1 MTRPSWAPE
10 GIDLDRPSASRV
22 YDYFVGGMHNFEI
35 DRALARRIEAFTPN
49 VAHTMRANRELL
61 RRIVRYLVEDA
72 NVTQFLDL
80 GSGIPTVGNVHEVA
94 QARNPEVNV
103 VYVDIDPVAVAHSRA
118 LLEGDSR
125 TAVVHADAADP
136 DGVLADPLVTG
147 LLDFD
152 RPIAVLMMGVLH
164 FLPDAADPAGAV
176 ARLQEAVVP
185 GSYLAI
191 SHATADGQ
199 PEEVLA
205 AQRLSDRT
213 ATEIVLRSKEEIGGY
228 FHNWTLL
235 EPGLVHLPL
244 WRPEHGDD
252 VGTAPADSGAFGGLA
267 RKR

>member
-22 YDYFVGGMHNFEI
+22 YDYFVGGTHNFDI
-35 DRALARRIEAFTPN
+35 DRELARQIEALTPN

-72 NVTQFLDL
+72 NVIQFLDL

-94 QARNPEVNV
+94 QERNPEVNV
-103 VYVDIDPVAVAHSRA
+103 VYVDVDPVAVEHSRA
-118 LLEGDSR
+118 LLDGNPR
-125 TAVVHADAADP
+125 VAVVHADIADP
-136 DGVLADPLVTG
+136 DALLHDPLVTG
-147 LLDFD
+147 LLDFE
-152 RPIAVLMMGVLH
+152 RPIAVLLMGVLH

-205 AQRLSDRT
+205 AQRLSGRT
-213 ATEIVLRSKEEIGGY
+213 ATEIVPRSKEEIGGY

-244 WRPEHGDD
+244 WRPDHAEE
-252 VGTAPADSGAFGGLA
+252 VGAHPRDSGAFGGLA